1 MASYSQSNQRK
12 TQLSLTLIIFFLSIT
27 SFSFAYSLP
36 EQTATAPPTKILG
49 RWDISINMNGNIKP
63 AWLELDHS
71 GVQTIVGRF
80 VGVVGSARPVS
91 EIQFNNSK
99 FSFTIPPQW
108 WVKKGAV
115 TVKGSL
121 KDDHLE
127 GTIRY
132 ENGSSYHW
140 KGQKA
145 PKLVRE
151 EAPEWG
157 QPITLFDGTNID
169 EWHATGENQWRIDNG
184 VLSSPHSGAN
194 LVTNQKFEDFKLH
207 IEVKY
212 PKGSNSG
219 IYLRGRYEMQ
229 VVDKNEVDPQNLLF
243 GAIYGFIPA
252 SKLVSEAG
260 EWQKI
265 DITLIGRMVTVVV
278 NGETIICNREIP
290 GITGGALNSN
300 EDTPGPILLQGDH
313 GPIEYRNIVIT
324 PAK

>member
-1 MASYSQSNQRK
+1 MKLMASYSQSNQRK

-91 EIQFNNSK
+91 EIQFNNGK

-151 EAPEWG
+151 E
-157 QPITLFDGTNID
+157 
-169 EWHATGENQWRIDNG
+169 
-184 VLSSPHSGAN
+184 
-194 LVTNQKFEDFKLH
+194 
-207 IEVKY
+207 
-212 PKGSNSG
+212 
-219 IYLRGRYEMQ
+219 
-229 VVDKNEVDPQNLLF
+229 
-243 GAIYGFIPA
+243 
-252 SKLVSEAG
+252 
-260 EWQKI
+260 
-265 DITLIGRMVTVVV
+265 
-278 NGETIICNREIP
+278 
-290 GITGGALNSN
+290 
-300 EDTPGPILLQGDH
+300 
-313 GPIEYRNIVIT
+313 
-324 PAK
+324 

>member
-1 MASYSQSNQRK
+1 MTSYSQPNHRK
-12 TQLSLTLIIFFLSIT
+12 TQLSLTLIIFFLAT
-27 SFSFAYSLP
+27 SFSFTYAMP
-36 EQTATAPPTKILG
+36 EQAATAPPTEILG
-49 RWDISINMNGNIKP
+49 RWDIAINMNGETKP

-71 GVQTIVGRF
+71 GVQTTVGRF

-91 EIQFNNSK
+91 EIHYNNGK

-108 WVKKGAV
+108 WVKKGTV
-115 TVKGSL
+115 TVEGTL

-132 ENGSSYHW
+132 EHGATYHW
-140 KGQKA
+140 IGQKA

-157 QPITLFDGTNID
+157 QPIPLFDGTNI
-169 EWHATGENQWRIDNG
+169 EAWHATGENQWVIEDG
-184 VLSSPHSGAN
+184 VLRSPHSGAN

-252 SKLVSEAG
+252 SKLVSKAG
-260 EWQKI
+260 KWQKI

-290 GITGGALNSN
+290 GITGGALNSD
-300 EDTPGPILLQGDH
+300 ESSPGPILLQGDH
-313 GPIEYRNIVIT
+313 GPIEYRNIIIT